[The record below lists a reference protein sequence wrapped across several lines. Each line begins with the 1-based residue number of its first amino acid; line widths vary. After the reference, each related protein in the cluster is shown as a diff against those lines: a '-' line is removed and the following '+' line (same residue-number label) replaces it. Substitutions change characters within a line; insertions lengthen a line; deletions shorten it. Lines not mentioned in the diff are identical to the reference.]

1 MHYAVTD
8 RWHGLEKHTDKS
20 RQRVARPRTIW
31 DNNQNSPEFT
41 RDDPDLVDDPSEGGG
56 RATKLD
62 RSGRTMRNVTGR
74 MAMLGTGVGNTTR

>member
-20 RQRVARPRTIW
+20 RHRAARPRTIW

-62 RSGRTMRNVTGR
+62 RSGRTMRNVTG
-74 MAMLGTGVGNTTR
+74 